1 MHEFHLVENGTR
13 ALYFY
18 DEDMRATKE
27 QSRSIGYMKG
37 RCSIKNNLIN
47 ELDVTNGFEQVFNW
61 SAAAHIGLH
70 ESSFVEEVLHERC
83 RGEVSCPT

>member
-37 RCSIKNNLIN
+37 RCSIKNNLIS
-47 ELDVTNGFEQVFNW
+47 ELDVTNGFEPVFNW